1 MKKIIFILGLPL
13 LFLISCNDCNN
24 ELNDNNSSNEIIN
37 ESSKENIESSNI
49 NSSYEESTSN
59 IPSEGNIGNGGGYIE
74 SSDTWI
80 YLG

>member
-1 MKKIIFILGLPL
+1 MKKVLFLLFLPL
-13 LFLISCNDCNN
+13 LFLVSCNDNTN

-37 ESSKENIESSNI
+37 ESSKEKIESSNI
-49 NSSYEESTSN
+49 NSSYEESSSY